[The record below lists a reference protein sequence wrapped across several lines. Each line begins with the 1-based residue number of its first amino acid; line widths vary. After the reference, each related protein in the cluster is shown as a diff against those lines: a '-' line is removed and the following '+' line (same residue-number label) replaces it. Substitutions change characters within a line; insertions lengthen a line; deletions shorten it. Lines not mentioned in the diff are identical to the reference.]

1 MGVPCESW
9 AEDASHRGLPISC
22 KLPLGEKEAGTNADE
37 EPPTSGQGCACVMPG
52 AARFVSYRRS
62 EGSRCNAAVLVKPDQ
77 WQNRHFAGNGDSA
90 LESLR
95 QHARNMDQ
103 DAGRLRSGASAQTS
117 KTDSGGALRASASG
131 VNRRREI
138 LRDHFPHATKAE
150 AETGFKVRVALGW
163 TSQEAYPTPFSD
175 SSEDRIDRD
184 AGAAK

>member
-1 MGVPCESW
+1 
-9 AEDASHRGLPISC
+9 
-22 KLPLGEKEAGTNADE
+22 
-37 EPPTSGQGCACVMPG
+37 MPG

-62 EGSRCNAAVLVKPDQ
+62 EGSRWNAAVLFQPDQ

-150 AETGFKVRVALGW
+150 ADVPEFRTVPDAERSTRAHRKVVPGPSAQHPVTPAGWSRWVRLPAATGIRFGIPIGGPFKHITQQIVKTEFIGSFLAN
-163 TSQEAYPTPFSD
+163 
-175 SSEDRIDRD
+175 RI
-184 AGAAK
+184 G